1 MSDPTQPY
9 PLGLSMLPQIFRLT
23 SLHVRRDDHGE
34 ATLTAHLFHERAQ
47 LKVRWTARK
56 VDPRLCA
63 GLLVGPRW
71 TGPASSLDG
80 CLRIARLAIMDRP
93 VAALS
98 LFDTVPPGWVRER
111 SLVQRAHA
119 LLAELPASYHRL
131 FHAVLWEDDR
141 FRGFCIGPSSMHGH
155 HNGTSGNLR
164 HTVEVAEQVR
174 ALCAERLYVHRDL
187 AVLSALLHDCGKAV
201 EYRLKPDGSWGLSD
215 RGRLLG
221 HRVTA
226 IEWIAAA
233 LARWPIRL
241 PDGHAQVLLHN
252 LSAVAHAPRWMGLRE
267 PQTAEAEMLSLADR
281 LSGTDDLMQRCL
293 PDAVGWGRYHRHLGR
308 QPFRVATTQPA
319 AGVA

>member
-1 MSDPTQPY
+1 MSDSTLPH

-23 SLHVRRDDHGE
+23 SLQTRVDNRGE

-47 LKVRWTARK
+47 LKVRWTART
-56 VDPRLCA
+56 VDARLQA

-80 CLRIARLAIMDRP
+80 CLRIARLAILDRP
-93 VAALS
+93 VATLS

-111 SLVQRAHA
+111 SLVQRAAA
-119 LLAELPASYHRL
+119 LIAELPASYQRL
-131 FHAVLWEDDR
+131 FHAVLWEENR
-141 FRGFCIGPSSMHGH
+141 FWGFCTGPSSMHGH

-233 LARWPIRL
+233 MARWAIRL
-241 PDGHAQVLLHN
+241 PHGHAQVLLHN

-267 PQTAEAEMLSLADR
+267 PQTPEAEILSLADR

-293 PDAVGWGRYHRHLGR
+293 PDAGGWGHYHRHLGR
-308 QPFRVATTQPA
+308 QPFRVAATQA
-319 AGVA
+319 AAEMS

>member
-1 MSDPTQPY
+1 MSDSTLPY

-23 SLHVRRDDHGE
+23 SLQTRVDHRGE
-34 ATLTAHLFHERAQ
+34 AMLTAHLFHERAQ

-56 VDPRLCA
+56 VDPRLRA
-63 GLLVGPRW
+63 GVLVGPRW
-71 TGPASSLDG
+71 TGPASSLEG
-80 CLRIARLAIMDRP
+80 CLRIARLAILDRP
-93 VAALS
+93 VAALA

-119 LLAELPASYHRL
+119 LLAELPASYQRL
-131 FHAVLWEDDR
+131 FHAVLWEENR
-141 FRGFCIGPSSMHGH
+141 FWGFCTGPSSMHGH
-155 HNGTSGNLR
+155 HNDTSGNLR

-233 LARWPIRL
+233 MARWAIRL

-252 LSAVAHAPRWMGLRE
+252 LSAVARAPRWMGLRE
-267 PQTAEAEMLSLADR
+267 PQTAEAEILSLADR

-293 PDAVGWGRYHRHLGR
+293 PAAAGWGHYHRHLGR
-308 QPFRVATTQPA
+308 QPFRVAATLA
-319 AGVA
+319 AAEMA